1 MPPTIYAL
9 SEAKG
14 MVVTMI
20 GDILSAIIQLG
31 VFTLIPFLYWLISAR
46 NKESFFT
53 WIGLIKPKPENRAL
67 LFILLVGFA
76 FVWYVSLILLVSIPI
91 MWWFTGNKEN
101 FIDWLGL
108 KTITTQYKPASL
120 IFLGVLL
127 LGNYG
132 AFDVFFTLGDVG
144 SIITETDGFIQGEL
158 YGTGVVGLVSAFSM
172 AFIQT
177 GLSEEILFRGFIGKR
192 ASAKMGF
199 IAGNLLQG
207 ILFGLVHGIPAFFFT
222 GNLMLATWATIAT
235 GIAGMLL
242 GYLMK
247 VSGGSIILC
256 WLVHALGNFIPA
268 VIEAFTL

>member
-67 LFILLVGFA
+67 LLILLVGFA